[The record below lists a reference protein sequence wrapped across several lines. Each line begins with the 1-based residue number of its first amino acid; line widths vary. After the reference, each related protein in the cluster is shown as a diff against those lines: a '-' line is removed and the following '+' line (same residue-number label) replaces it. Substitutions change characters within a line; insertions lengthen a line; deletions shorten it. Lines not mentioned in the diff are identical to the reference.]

1 MLATRNDSFKGKTVC
16 ISGSGNVAQ
25 YACQKATELGA
36 KVVTLSDSS
45 GYIHDPEGI
54 SPEKLEYVMELKNIF
69 RGRIKEYAEK
79 YPSAT
84 YYPGE
89 RPWGVKCDIAMPCAT
104 QNELNGDEAHQKAE
118 DKKLDLWINGQP
130 KINTTFRSTKK
141 PVSVEVNDKKIPV
154 VYQKSQVKVKL

>member
-1 MLATRNDSFKGKTVC
+1 MLATRKESFEGKTVC

-69 RGRIKEYAEK
+69 RGRIGVRGKISVGNLLPRRTSVGREVRHRHAVRHAERAERRR
-79 YPSAT
+79 SA
-84 YYPGE
+84 GA
-89 RPWGVKCDIAMPCAT
+89 R
-104 QNELNGDEAHQKAE
+104 
-118 DKKLDLWINGQP
+118 
-130 KINTTFRSTKK
+130 R
-141 PVSVEVNDKKIPV
+141 
-154 VYQKSQVKVKL
+154 